1 MQTCSTSLQGLGAG
15 PYRKAEVPPPTIGFL
30 GETSATAA
38 RARHVVGTGAAV
50 ASTPTETLIVV
61 GTPNLSSQGAGFTNS
76 WGSSLK
82 LMRSKPL
89 VDLVLKRHSIFT
101 AQKEQGVPRLEPPP
115 RAVCVCVLTTS
126 STTSNPLTYEQLE
139 LPVSLHSRRETHFP
153 LTRARTLGRHV
164 PSGVALLAVSQ
175 QQRRLQHGGRASPA
189 RGGLQRHHR

>member
-82 LMRSKPL
+82 LMRSFGFG
-89 VDLVLKRHSIFT
+89 S
-101 AQKEQGVPRLEPPP
+101 QKAFYFYSAKGARSAALGATP
-115 RAVCVCVLTTS
+115 AGGVCVCVDDLINHLQPPHIRAVGAAGFS
-126 STTSNPLTYEQLE
+126 PLAARNAFPADEGTHARAPCPERGRITRR
-139 LPVSLHSRRETHFP
+139 LPAAKAPPTW
-153 LTRARTLGRHV
+153 RARL
-164 PSGVALLAVSQ
+164 
-175 QQRRLQHGGRASPA
+175 ASP
-189 RGGLQRHHR
+189 RRTSTPP

>member
-82 LMRSKPL
+82 FG
-89 VDLVLKRHSIFT
+89 LVLKRHSIFT
-101 AQKEQGVPRLEPPP
+101 GAKGARSAALGATP
-115 RAVCVCVLTTS
+115 AGGVCVC
-126 STTSNPLTYEQLE
+126 
-139 LPVSLHSRRETHFP
+139 
-153 LTRARTLGRHV
+153 
-164 PSGVALLAVSQ
+164 
-175 QQRRLQHGGRASPA
+175 
-189 RGGLQRHHR
+189 